1 MYSFR
6 VDFKD
11 NIAVSAQPVLPTEY
25 TELKELK
32 LERARTVLKWC
43 IVDAEQEAD
52 AIAQANRTA
61 KERWGSILGIR

>member
-1 MYSFR
+1 MYSYR

-11 NIAVSAQPVLPTEY
+11 NVAISAQPVRPTEY

-32 LERARTVLKWC
+32 VERAKTVLKWC
-43 IVDAEQEAD
+43 IVDAEQETD

-61 KERWGSILGIR
+61 RERWGSVLGIR